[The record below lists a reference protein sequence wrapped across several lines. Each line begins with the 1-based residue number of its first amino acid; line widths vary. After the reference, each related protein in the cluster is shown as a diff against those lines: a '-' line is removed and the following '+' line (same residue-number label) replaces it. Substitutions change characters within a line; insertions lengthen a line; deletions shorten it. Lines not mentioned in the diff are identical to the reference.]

1 MYSILHLSDLHRSPD
16 DPISNDELIST
27 LRTDRHRYVSE
38 EPAIRT
44 PDAIVIS
51 GDIIQGVPL
60 GTNNHLEKLRCQYS
74 IAEDFLARLCEEF
87 IGGDR
92 SRVVLLPGN
101 HDVDWNTSRAA
112 MTEVS
117 ADKEPRPEVAFREDS
132 VYRWDWRTKHFYQII
147 DQNRYSRRLD
157 AFWEF
162 AERFYTGVPGLLRFA
177 RGSDYNVFR
186 LCDNRI
192 GVAAFNSCNGND
204 CFAYH
209 GSIKRQAISAS
220 HLELSSAPYSFELW
234 LAGWHH
240 NIEGPPY
247 RTDYMDMDL
256 VRNMIGRGFRL
267 GLYGHQHRTQ
277 AEPRHIFL
285 PDRNTMAVV
294 GTGSLCAGPKELPTG
309 FYRQYTVIEL
319 ADDLQSARVHVRQ
332 METAQLFSRAH
343 LNSVG
348 GRSYVDLEWEI
359 PKEIA
364 ARLAA
369 TAPTPHAQV
378 IIEAER
384 SVKNQRFPDAVSL
397 LEPLMVDLERY
408 GRTVFFEAAV
418 GAGRW
423 DLIIKHGHSPQSI
436 QELMNLVEAYDQT
449 HQVQRGKEA
458 LALYGEAL
466 KMPEA
471 MTKELQKRLA
481 IREMQTK

>member
-1 MYSILHLSDLHRSPD
+1 MYSILHISDLHRSPD
-16 DPISNDELIST
+16 DPISNDELISA
-27 LRTDRHRYVSE
+27 LRADRYRYVSE

-44 PDAIVIS
+44 PDAIVVS
-51 GDIIQGVPL
+51 GDIIQGVPI
-60 GTNNHLEKLRCQYS
+60 GTANHLEELRCQYS

-87 IGGDR
+87 VGGDR
-92 SRVVLLPGN
+92 SRVVLVPGN

-112 MTEVS
+112 MVEVA
-117 ADKEPRPEVAFREDS
+117 ADNEPRPEVAFREDS
-132 VYRWDWRTKHFYQII
+132 QYRWDWRTKRFYQII
-147 DQNRYSRRLD
+147 DQNRYSQRLD
-157 AFWEF
+157 AFWDF

-177 RGSDYNVFR
+177 RGTDYNVFR

-204 CFAYH
+204 CFSFH

-220 HLELSSAPYSFELW
+220 HLELGSAPYSFELW
-234 LAGWHH
+234 LAAWHH

-294 GTGSLCAGPKELPTG
+294 GAGSLCAGPKELPTG
-309 FYRQYTVIEL
+309 FYRQYNIIEL
-319 ADDLQSARVHVRQ
+319 ADNLQSARVHIRQ

-343 LNSVG
+343 LSSVG
-348 GRSYVDLEWEI
+348 GRSYVDLECEI
-359 PKEIA
+359 PGEIA

-369 TAPTPHAQV
+369 TRPTFQAQA
-378 IIEAER
+378 ILEAER
-384 SVKNQRFPDAVSL
+384 FVKKERFPDAVSL
-397 LEPLMVDLERY
+397 LEPLIVGLERY
-408 GRTVFFEAAV
+408 GRMVFFEAAV
-418 GAGRW
+418 GARRW
-423 DLIIKHGHSPQSI
+423 DLVIKHGDPPQSI
-436 QELMNLVEAYDQT
+436 QELMSLIEAYDQT
-449 HQVQRGKEA
+449 HQTLLGREA
-458 LALYGEAL
+458 LTRYGEAL

-471 MTKELQKRLA
+471 MNNELQKRLA

>member
-1 MYSILHLSDLHRSPD
+1 MYSILHISDLHRSPD
-16 DPISNDELIST
+16 GPISNDELIST
-27 LRTDRHRYVSE
+27 LRADRHRYVSE
-38 EPAIRT
+38 EPEIRT
-44 PDAIVIS
+44 PDAIVVS
-51 GDIIQGVPL
+51 GDIVQGVPL
-60 GTNNHLEKLRCQYS
+60 GTANHLEELRCQYS

-92 SRVVLLPGN
+92 SRVVLVPGN

-112 MTEVS
+112 MAQV
-117 ADKEPRPEVAFREDS
+117 ADGKEPRPEVAFREDS
-132 VYRWDWRTKHFYQII
+132 LYRWDWRTKRFYQII
-147 DQNRYSRRLD
+147 DQNRYSQRLD
-157 AFWEF
+157 AFWDF
-162 AERFYTGVPGLLRFA
+162 AERFYTGVPGLFRFT

-192 GVAAFNSCNGND
+192 GVAAFNSCDGND

-220 HLELSSAPYSFELW
+220 HLELGSAPYPFELW
-234 LAGWHH
+234 LAVWHH

-285 PDRNTMAVV
+285 PDRNTMAAV
-294 GTGSLCAGPKELPTG
+294 GAGSLCAGPKELPTG
-309 FYRQYTVIEL
+309 FYRQYTLIEL
-319 ADDLQSARVHVRQ
+319 ADNLQSARVHVRQ
-332 METAQLFSRAH
+332 METAQLFSQAH

-348 GRSYVDLEWEI
+348 GRSYVDLEWGI

-369 TAPTPHAQV
+369 TTRVPNAQA
-378 IIEAER
+378 IFEAER
-384 SVKNQRFPDAVSL
+384 SLKNQKFQDAISI
-397 LEPLMVDLERY
+397 LEPLIVNLEGY
-408 GRTVFFEAAV
+408 GRAVFFEAAIGV
-418 GAGRW
+418 RRW
-423 DLIIKHGHSPQSI
+423 DLVIKHANPPQSV
-436 QELMNLVEAYDQT
+436 QELISLVEAYEQT
-449 HQVQRGKEA
+449 RQVPLGRDA
-458 LALYGEAL
+458 LTRYGEAL

-471 MTKELQKRLA
+471 MNNELLKRLA

>member
-1 MYSILHLSDLHRSPD
+1 
-16 DPISNDELIST
+16 
-27 LRTDRHRYVSE
+27 
-38 EPAIRT
+38 
-44 PDAIVIS
+44 
-51 GDIIQGVPL
+51 
-60 GTNNHLEKLRCQYS
+60 
-74 IAEDFLARLCEEF
+74 
-87 IGGDR
+87 
-92 SRVVLLPGN
+92 
-101 HDVDWNTSRAA
+101 
-112 MTEVS
+112 
-117 ADKEPRPEVAFREDS
+117 
-132 VYRWDWRTKHFYQII
+132 
-147 DQNRYSRRLD
+147 
-157 AFWEF
+157 
-162 AERFYTGVPGLLRFA
+162 
-177 RGSDYNVFR
+177 
-186 LCDNRI
+186 
-192 GVAAFNSCNGND
+192 
-204 CFAYH
+204 
-209 GSIKRQAISAS
+209 
-220 HLELSSAPYSFELW
+220 
-234 LAGWHH
+234 
-240 NIEGPPY
+240 
-247 RTDYMDMDL
+247 
-256 VRNMIGRGFRL
+256 
-267 GLYGHQHRTQ
+267 
-277 AEPRHIFL
+277 
-285 PDRNTMAVV
+285 MAVV

-319 ADDLQSARVHVRQ
+319 ADNLQSARVHVRQ

-471 MTKELQKRLA
+471 MTKELQKRLV